1 MKKGFT
7 LVELLGVIVIIG
19 IVAAIIYPMVKNT
32 LDEQKKKLYEEQVNN
47 IEAVAYNWTTANT
60 SLITAN
66 GDYYLLSLD
75 TLKDEGYL
83 KDQDII
89 NPINKQKMDDVIAI
103 SWDSNSSQYI
113 IIYGAKVPPDS
124 CFETSENNGEV
135 TINRYLC
142 GNTIKSADYMTIE
155 YLISENGEKL
165 LYPYNITYNN
175 DGTYTNIIIPSTIG
189 GKKVVKIAQNAF
201 SYREDFSDN
210 LIITDKIGIESVVI
224 PSGIKVI
231 DDKAFS
237 FNQIKKVVIPSSV
250 LSINTSAFNG
260 NQLPD
265 SEAYIYKRTD
275 TNNDGIAEVDTN
287 TVSSYGGAEQTNVV
301 IPNYIKSIGDY
312 SFMGLGLKT
321 VVIPDSVTDIGTYS
335 FAGNILTELTI
346 PSSVKTINS
355 FAFCFN
361 KITSVIIPNNVT
373 YIGEAAFGANQLT
386 DLILS
391 DGIKTIESSAY
402 AYNKLTNVVIPN
414 SVTHIGNYAFSFN
427 QLTSVTIS
435 NSIAIIPTY
444 AFYENQLTSVT
455 IPNSV
460 TSIGHA
466 AFSYNQLTSVVIPN
480 SVTSIDEFAFN
491 NNKLSDS
498 EAYIYKRTDTNN
510 DGVAEIDNTTLVS
523 YGGAKRDNVIIPSN
537 VKILGDSSFADNQLT
552 SVTIPNSVTTIDL
565 NSFADNQLTSVTIPN
580 SVTSIGDYAF
590 TSNQLTS
597 VTIGTGVTTIGSYAF
612 EKDSSSNPNLTNIYN
627 KSTISNTSTVWN
639 SAITGSTTGDISSVS
654 ITTP

>member
-373 YIGEAAFGANQLT
+373 
-386 DLILS
+386 
-391 DGIKTIESSAY
+391 
-402 AYNKLTNVVIPN
+402 
-414 SVTHIGNYAFSFN
+414 HIGNYAFSFN

-627 KSTISNTSTVWN
+627 KSKVWN
-639 SAITGSTTGDISSVS
+639 NAITGSTTGDISSVS

>member
-47 IEAVAYNWTTANT
+47 IEAVEYNWTTANT

-75 TLKDEGYL
+75 NLKDEGYL

-103 SWDSNSSQYI
+103 SWDCNSSQYI

-210 LIITDKIGIESVVI
+210 LIITDKIGIESIII
-224 PSGIKVI
+224 PSTIKVR

-250 LSINTSAFNG
+250 VSINTSAFNG

-265 SEAYIYKRTD
+265 CEAYIYKRTD
-275 TNNDGIAEVDTN
+275 KNNYGIAEPTI
-287 TVSSYGGAEQTNVV
+287 VV
-301 IPNYIKSIGDY
+301 LPNYIKSIGDY

-321 VVIPDSVTDIGTYS
+321 VGIPDSVTDIGTYS

-355 FAFCFN
+355 FAFCVN

-444 AFYENQLTSVT
+444 AFNE
-455 IPNSV
+455 
-460 TSIGHA
+460 
-466 AFSYNQLTSVVIPN
+466 
-480 SVTSIDEFAFN
+480 
-491 NNKLSDS
+491 NKLSDS

-565 NSFADNQLTSVTIPN
+565 NSFAANQLTSVTIPN

-627 KSTISNTSTVWN
+627 KSTI
-639 SAITGSTTGDISSVS
+639 
-654 ITTP
+654 